1 MEDQIRVYLQT
12 SYPNVKIESI
22 KKGLPTFVPNE
33 DGQRIQTADPI
44 LYHVHILFNGKPHV
58 FSISESK
65 EMKSQIEIKMRERN
79 IPAKKLEK

>member
-1 MEDQIRVYLQT
+1 MEDKIRVYLQT

-22 KKGLPTFVPNE
+22 KKDLPTFVTNE

-44 LYHVHILFNGKPHV
+44 LHHVHIRFNGKPHV

-65 EMKSQIEIKMRERN
+65 DMKSQIEEKLRERN
-79 IPAKKLEK
+79 IPAKKLEE